1 MAEEETPPSSD
12 DDKPFFAIDAED
24 VAEATAAAAT
34 ATTAS
39 TAPSAAATPQPMML
53 GTLGNPAP
61 APVPISGAS
70 PATSVAEGEV
80 KANPWGAP
88 TSQLTGDINTMT
100 GQGMF
105 AAPMPVPEAKAG
117 FRWGQFFIGLVAPL
131 VILLVAAVATAALE
145 PDYDDFWRYESV
157 ELSGQNGTVFEHQA
171 SPSSGEFTQNI
182 YAEFSDEGEYY
193 RISCYVDYYAYIEGT
208 SEESLVIQL
217 SPETYSEAQIG
228 SFFPSNQTLWFS
240 LSDASADSLQIEIE
254 YVKETLYED
263 SMHFSDVVFCLLP
276 LAIIAGTVVAFVR
289 GNRAL
294 GFGML
299 TSIGLMIF
307 LPFLFVFLVILAFS
321 GI

>member
-24 VAEATAAAAT
+24 VAEATAATT
-34 ATTAS
+34 ATSAS
-39 TAPSAAATPQPMML
+39 PAPSAAATPQSMML
-53 GTLGNPAP
+53 GTLGNPTP

-70 PATSVAEGEV
+70 PATSAAGGEV

-88 TSQLTGDINTMT
+88 TSQLTGDTNTMT

-131 VILLVAAVATAALE
+131 VILFVAAIATAALE
-145 PDYDDFWRYESV
+145 PDYDDFWRYETV
-157 ELSGQNGTVFEHQA
+157 EVSGQNGTVFEHQA

-182 YAEFSDEGEYY
+182 HAEFSDQGEYY
-193 RISCYVDYYAYIEGT
+193 RIYCYVDYYAYIEGT
-208 SEESLVIQL
+208 SEESPVIQL
-217 SPETYSEAQIG
+217 SQETYSEAQIG

-254 YVKETLYED
+254 YVKETRYED

-276 LAIIAGTVVAFVR
+276 LAIVAGTVAAFVR

-294 GFGML
+294 GFGLL

-307 LPFLFVFLVILAFS
+307 LPFLFVFLLFLAFS

>member
-1 MAEEETPPSSD
+1 M
-12 DDKPFFAIDAED
+12 
-24 VAEATAAAAT
+24 
-34 ATTAS
+34 
-39 TAPSAAATPQPMML
+39 
-53 GTLGNPAP
+53 
-61 APVPISGAS
+61 
-70 PATSVAEGEV
+70 
-80 KANPWGAP
+80 
-88 TSQLTGDINTMT
+88 
-100 GQGMF
+100 
-105 AAPMPVPEAKAG
+105 
-117 FRWGQFFIGLVAPL
+117 
-131 VILLVAAVATAALE
+131 
-145 PDYDDFWRYESV
+145 
-157 ELSGQNGTVFEHQA
+157 
-171 SPSSGEFTQNI
+171 
-182 YAEFSDEGEYY
+182 
-193 RISCYVDYYAYIEGT
+193 
-208 SEESLVIQL
+208 IQL